1 MPKVENKIRVKGRS
15 GKGFRSK
22 VVLEGPADLMDTL
35 LSNEQKSA
43 KKIWKR
49 DDNFKKLLESTE
61 NLFNDLL
68 GNAGFKEVIYRMFAR
83 KDFARKDEVSLSKL
97 LHQELRRKFLTSFLP
112 SLSTAEMK
120 KMRILI
126 RNLVKLNRVYS
137 SEINLR
143 KQEDNTISIE
153 QGYGFPSYEF
163 FKTEGQNIKRIVSAE
178 RDVSF
183 FKRVT
188 KYQCLF
194 NEIEIE
200 DETGLDKEGLSH
212 PTNPLFEILSLASNV
227 SPTIVKYTRPDG
239 FKKMLI
245 CLPPDMDMTTVTRK
259 YRTLISKAHR
269 DFYKKEFKGRPESK
283 KMIEQRMRD
292 ILEEELKGKK
302 RPTPISRQCEI
313 LSTKLKE
320 KYNIDL
326 KAASIRR
333 HYLKVIREKSRQ

>member
-1 MPKVENKIRVKGRS
+1 MPKVENKIRVKGGS

-22 VVLEGPADLMDTL
+22 VSLEGPAGLMDTL

-43 KKIWKR
+43 KKIWER
-49 DDNFKKLLESTE
+49 DDNFKKLSESTKK
-61 NLFNDLL
+61 LFYDLL

-83 KDFARKDEVSLSKL
+83 KDKVPLSKL

-112 SLSTAEMK
+112 SLSTAEMN

-126 RNLVKLNRVYS
+126 RNLVELNRVYS

-188 KYQCLF
+188 KYQSFF

-200 DETGLDKEGLSH
+200 DETRLDKGGLSH

-239 FKKMLI
+239 FKKMLV
-245 CLPPDMDMTTVTRK
+245 CLPPDMDMTTVTKK
-259 YRTLISKAHR
+259 YGALISKAHR
-269 DFYKKEFKGRPESK
+269 DFYKREFRGRPQPISK
-283 KMIEQRMRD
+283 DQKRKL
-292 ILEEELKGKK
+292 ILKIRKK
-302 RPTPISRQCEI
+302 KFEGTRHPISRRCIVTSEI
-313 LSTKLKE
+313 LKKD
-320 KYNIDL
+320 YNITL
-326 KAASIRR
+326 SPRTLRR
-333 HYLKVIREKSRQ
+333 HYAKEIGKVDTN

>member
-1 MPKVENKIRVKGRS
+1 MPKVENKIKVKGRS

-43 KKIWKR
+43 KKIWQR
-49 DDNFKKLLESTE
+49 DDNFKKLSESTE
-61 NLFNDLL
+61 KLLNNLL

-83 KDFARKDEVSLSKL
+83 KHKVSLLNL

-112 SLSTAEMK
+112 SLSTAEMNN
-120 KMRILI
+120 MGILI
-126 RNLVKLNRVYS
+126 KNLVTLNRVYS
-137 SEINLR
+137 SQINLR
-143 KQEDNTISIE
+143 KKEDDTISIE
-153 QGYGFPSYEF
+153 QGYGLPSYVF
-163 FKTEGQNIKRIVSAE
+163 FKTEGQNITKTVSPQ

-183 FKRVT
+183 FKRAV
-188 KYQCLF
+188 KYQRFF

-200 DETGLDKEGLSH
+200 DETALDSGGLSH

-245 CLPPDMDMTTVTRK
+245 CLPPDLDITTVTKR

-269 DFYKKEFKGRPESK
+269 DFYKRKFKGRPQSK
-283 KMIEQRMRD
+283 KVKVEWMRE
-292 ILEEELKGKK
+292 IWEKELKGKTH
-302 RPTPISRQCEI
+302 PVSTQCVI
-313 LSTKLKE
+313 LSRRLKD
-320 KYNIDL
+320 KYDIDL
-326 KAASIRR
+326 AAITIRR
-333 HYLKVIREKSRQ
+333 HYLKVIKGRKIGNK